1 MDKNPTL
8 VATAPVSPVM
18 AAALRRI
25 GAGPLRLGFGLA
37 LLVALAVVPLVS
49 LLAGQS
55 YYVTLVSRMM
65 VFALAALGLNLVVG
79 YGGMVSFGHALYVGV
94 GAFAVGILSFH
105 GIGNGWVHLAVALGA
120 GAVLAT
126 LIGLVCLRVNGIAF
140 IMITLAFAQMMYFAA
155 VGLKQYGGD
164 DGYALPARSD
174 FGVLNLEN
182 DVALYYVIFALLAV
196 TLLAFHRLVNARFGM
211 LLRGCRTN
219 ERRMRALGYDT
230 VRARLVAYVISA
242 LVCVLA
248 GMLLANLA
256 RFVSPSYMQWSVSGE
271 LIVMAVLGG
280 TGSLLGPV
288 LGAIV
293 WLALEE
299 LLSSGAWGLPGDLEA
314 LLKTHWLGVLGI
326 VVVLVTLTL
335 KQGLYGWLQQ
345 REQREEKT
353 Q

>member
-8 VATAPVSPVM
+8 AAVPMMMQAPARRTRSPSLRQ
-18 AAALRRI
+18 AFGIAL
-25 GAGPLRLGFGLA
+25 LLA
-37 LLVALAVVPLVS
+37 LAAVPLLSFVT
-49 LLAGQS
+49 GQS
-55 YYVTLVSRMM
+55 YYLTLVARMM

-79 YGGMVSFGHALYVGV
+79 YGGMVSFGHALYIGV
-94 GAFAVGILSFH
+94 GAYAVGILSFH

-120 GAVLAT
+120 GTVLAT
-126 LIGLVCLRVNGIAF
+126 LIGLVCLRVSGIAF

-174 FGVLNLEN
+174 FGVLDLGN
-182 DVALYYVIFALLAV
+182 DVVLYYLVFALLVLVLA
-196 TLLAFHRLVNARFGM
+196 AFHRLVRARFGM
-211 LLRGCRTN
+211 VLRGCRTN
-219 ERRMRALGYDT
+219 ERRMRALGFDT
-230 VRARLVAYVISA
+230 LRARLVGYVISA

-271 LIVMAVLGG
+271 LILMIVLGG

-288 LGAIV
+288 VGAIV

-299 LLSSGAWGLPGDLEA
+299 LLSSGAWGLPGGMEA
-314 LLKTHWLGVLGI
+314 LLKTHWLGVLGA

-345 REQREEKT
+345 REEKDE
-353 Q
+353 